1 MDEIGAFTAH
11 PGTPGAAEAAQSA
24 DAAAA
29 AADGTASGGLAAAG
43 APQNNPLLNLG
54 FNIPFEALLPAHV
67 EPAVSALLERSRR
80 NIEAIENDAA
90 PPTYDNT
97 LGRLDTAT
105 EQLEVV
111 MTVVSHL
118 ETVMTS
124 PELRDV
130 YNRVRPEVSAFYA
143 RIPLRPALWQRL
155 KAFAATP
162 EAASLKGARARFLK
176 KTLEQFRREGADS
189 TPDEK
194 ARLEAISRELADL
207 TSRYGQNVVAAT
219 AAFEL
224 VVEDEAR
231 LSGLPASAKERA
243 REDAAAHGQAGYRFT
258 LQAPSMIPVLT
269 YADDGELR
277 REVAMASERR
287 ATTGEW
293 QNPPLISK
301 ILELRREQ
309 AKLLGFQSFAD
320 LVLDDRMAKTGA
332 AARRFVDDLA
342 VRCQPAFERE
352 KRELYAFRQSC
363 EGANAPPLERWDVSY
378 YAEKQRQAL
387 YDFDSEEL
395 RPYFPLDR
403 VVDGLFT
410 TAHRLYGVHVRPNH
424 TLGRWHPD
432 VRAYDIVDE
441 QGQLLASF
449 YADLF
454 PRESKRDGAWMNA
467 LISGISARPEAGA
480 ATPGASNAHLGLI
493 CCNLTPPT
501 GGKPALL
508 SHMEVKTMFHEFG
521 HLLHHC
527 LSRVDVRHLV
537 GTNVAWDFV
546 ELPSQIMENWCW
558 EKEALSSFARHY
570 ETGEPIPDALF
581 EKMQR
586 ARTYREATATTRQL
600 GFATVDLALHVDY
613 DPARDGD
620 LLAYARRVAQP
631 FSPAPLADN
640 YAMIASFNHLFASSV
655 GYAAGYYSYKWAEVL
670 DADAF
675 TRFKREGVYSRQVGE
690 AFRRSVLERGDSADP
705 MELYKDFMGREPSLD
720 ALLQRSGLSV
730 QAPATAPGAASPSA
744 G

>member
-1 MDEIGAFTAH
+1 MDENGAFS
-11 PGTPGAAEAAQSA
+11 AQPTLRGEGGSA
-24 DAAAA
+24 Q
-29 AADGTASGGLAAAG
+29 ASGNAVH
-43 APQNNPLLNLG
+43 QNNPLRNLG
-54 FNIPFEALLPAHV
+54 FNIPFEALSPSHV
-67 EPAVSALLERSRR
+67 EPAVTALLEQSRR
-80 NIEAIENDAA
+80 NIEAIESDPA
-90 PPTYDNT
+90 PPSYDNT
-97 LGRLDTAT
+97 LGRLDSAT
-105 EQLEVV
+105 EELEVV
-111 MTVVSHL
+111 MTVVGHL

-124 PELRDV
+124 SELRDA

-143 RIPLRPALWQRL
+143 SIPLRPLLWQRL
-155 KAFAATP
+155 GAFATTA
-162 EAASLKGARARFLK
+162 EARALTGARARFLE
-176 KTLEQFRREGADS
+176 KTLEQFRREGAELNPAD
-189 TPDEK
+189 K
-194 ARLEAISRELADL
+194 ARLEAISRELAEV

-224 VVEDEAR
+224 LVEDEAR
-231 LSGLPASAKERA
+231 LSGLPATAKERA
-243 REDAAAHGQAGYRFT
+243 REDARARGLSGYRFT
-258 LQAPSMIPVLT
+258 LQAPSMIPLLT
-269 YADDGELR
+269 YADDAELR
-277 REVAMASERR
+277 REVTMASDRR
-287 ATTGEW
+287 ATAGEW
-293 QNPPLISK
+293 QNPPLITR
-301 ILELRREQ
+301 IIELRREQ
-309 AKLLGFQSFAD
+309 AKLLGFANFAD
-320 LVLDDRMAKTGA
+320 LVLDDRMAKSGDV
-332 AARRFVDDLA
+332 ARKFVDDLNR
-342 VRCQPAFERE
+342 RCQEAFEKE
-352 KRELYAFRQSC
+352 KRELYAFRIRL
-363 EGANAPPLERWDVSY
+363 EGDGAPELERWDISY

-403 VVDGLFT
+403 VVEGLFE
-410 TAHRLYGVHVRPNH
+410 TARRLYGVNVRPND

-432 VRAYDIVDE
+432 VRAYDITDE

-467 LISGISARPEAGA
+467 LISG
-480 ATPGASNAHLGLI
+480 TTQPGKSPVHLGLI
-493 CCNLTPPT
+493 CCNLTPPS
-501 GGKPALL
+501 GGRPALL

-527 LSRVDVRHLV
+527 LSRVEVRHLV

-581 EKMQR
+581 DKMQR
-586 ARTYREATATTRQL
+586 ARTYREATATMRQL
-600 GFATVDLALHVDY
+600 GFATVDLALHIDY

-620 LLAYARRVAQP
+620 LLAYARRISQP
-631 FSPAPLADN
+631 FSPAPLFEG
-640 YAMIASFNHLFASSV
+640 YAMIASFNHLFSSSI

-705 MELYKDFMGREPSLD
+705 MELYKDFMGREPSLE
-720 ALLQRSGLSV
+720 ALLRRSGLEV
-730 QAPATAPGAASPSA
+730 ADARAPQPRERANPSL

>member
-1 MDEIGAFTAH
+1 MDEIGANTGHLGAV
-11 PGTPGAAEAAQSA
+11 GAAE
-24 DAAAA
+24 
-29 AADGTASGGLAAAG
+29 G
-43 APQNNPLLNLG
+43 APVGAASQNNPLLNLG
-54 FNIPFEALLPAHV
+54 FNIPFEALEPAHV
-67 EPAVSALLERSRR
+67 EPAVAALLERSRR
-80 NIEAIENDAA
+80 NIEAIENDPA

-97 LGRLDTAT
+97 LGRLDTAS

-111 MTVVSHL
+111 MTVVGHL

-143 RIPLRPALWQRL
+143 SIPLRPSLWQRL
-155 KAFAATP
+155 KAFGATA
-162 EAASLKGARARFLK
+162 EAAELTGARARFLK
-176 KTLEQFRREGADS
+176 KTLEQFRREGADLG
-189 TPDEK
+189 PDDK

-207 TSRYGQNVVAAT
+207 TSRYGQNVVAST

-224 VVEDEAR
+224 LIDDEAR
-231 LSGLPASAKERA
+231 LAGLPPAAKERA
-243 REDAAAHGQAGYRFT
+243 REDAAAHGQQGYRFT

-269 YADDGELR
+269 YADDSALR
-277 REVAMASERR
+277 REIAMASERR
-287 ATTGEW
+287 ATSGEW

-301 ILELRREQ
+301 ILQLRSEQ
-309 AKLLGFQSFAD
+309 ARLLGFDSFAD
-320 LVLDDRMAKTGA
+320 LVLDDRMAKTGS

-352 KRELYAFRQSC
+352 KLELDAFRRRS
-363 EGANAPPLERWDVSY
+363 EGPNAPAIERWDVSY

-403 VVDGLFT
+403 VVEGLFE
-410 TAHRLYGVHVRPNH
+410 TAHRLYGVSVRPNH

-432 VRAYDIVDE
+432 VRTYDLVDE
-441 QGQLLASF
+441 HGALLASF

-467 LISGISARPEAGA
+467 LISGTSQ
-480 ATPGASNAHLGLI
+480 PGASGVHLGLI
-493 CCNLTPPT
+493 CCNLTPPSA
-501 GGKPALL
+501 GKPALL

-527 LSRVDVRHLV
+527 LSKVEVRQLV

-558 EKEALSSFARHY
+558 EREALSSFARHY

-620 LLAYARRVAQP
+620 LLAYARRIAQP

-675 TRFKREGVYSRQVGE
+675 TRFKREGVYSRQVGQ

-705 MELYKDFMGREPSLD
+705 MELYRDFMGREPSLD
-720 ALLQRSGLSV
+720 ALLSRSGLSP
-730 QAPATAPGAASPSA
+730 QTAGAASPSA

>member
-11 PGTPGAAEAAQSA
+11 PSAAAESA
-24 DAAAA
+24 
-29 AADGTASGGLAAAG
+29 S
-43 APQNNPLLNLG
+43 QNNPLLNLG

-67 EPAVSALLERSRR
+67 EPAVAALLERSRC

-90 PPTYDNT
+90 PPSYDNT

-111 MTVVSHL
+111 MTVVGHL

-155 KAFAATP
+155 KAFGATP
-162 EAASLKGARARFLK
+162 EAASLRGARARFLK

-189 TPDEK
+189 SPDEK

-207 TSRYGQNVVAAT
+207 TSRYGQNVVAST

-224 VVEDEAR
+224 VIEDEAR
-231 LSGLPASAKERA
+231 LAGLPASAKERA

-258 LQAPSMIPVLT
+258 LQAPSMTPVLT
-269 YADDGELR
+269 YADDAELR

-287 ATTGEW
+287 ATSGEW

-309 AKLLGFQSFAD
+309 AQLLGFQSFAD

-342 VRCQPAFERE
+342 VHCQPAFERE
-352 KRELYAFRQSC
+352 KRELYAFRQRS
-363 EGANAPPLERWDVSY
+363 EGPSAPALERWDVSY
-378 YAEKQRQAL
+378 FAEKQRQAL

-410 TAHRLYGVHVRPNH
+410 TAHRLYGVSVRPNH

-449 YADLF
+449 YADLL

-467 LISGISARPEAGA
+467 LISG
-480 ATPGASNAHLGLI
+480 TTQPGASRVHLGLI

-527 LSRVDVRHLV
+527 LSQVDVRQLV

-570 ETGEPIPDALF
+570 ATGEPIPDALF
-581 EKMQR
+581 DKMQR

-613 DPARDGD
+613 EPTRDGD
-620 LLAYARRVAQP
+620 LLAYARRIAQP

-720 ALLQRSGLSV
+720 ALLQRSGLS
-730 QAPATAPGAASPSA
+730 ARAAATTPAEASSSA

>member
-11 PGTPGAAEAAQSA
+11 PGAAVTPPAAPDPAPGGAVAE
-24 DAAAA
+24 
-29 AADGTASGGLAAAG
+29 GAS
-43 APQNNPLLNLG
+43 QNNPLLNLG

-67 EPAVSALLERSRR
+67 EPAVAALLERSRR
-80 NIEAIENDAA
+80 NIEAIENDTS

-111 MTVVSHL
+111 MTVVGHL

-143 RIPLRPALWQRL
+143 SIPLRPALWQRL
-155 KAFAATP
+155 KAFGATP
-162 EAASLKGARARFLK
+162 EAASLSGARARFLK
-176 KTLEQFRREGADS
+176 KTLEQFRREGADLE
-189 TPDEK
+189 PGDK

-207 TSRYGQNVVAAT
+207 TSRYGQNVVAST

-224 VVEDEAR
+224 VIEDEAR

-258 LQAPSMIPVLT
+258 LQAPSMMPILT
-269 YADDGELR
+269 YADDAELR

-293 QNPPLISK
+293 QNPQLISK

-309 AKLLGFQSFAD
+309 AQLLGFQSFAD

-352 KRELYAFRQSC
+352 KRELYAFRQRL
-363 EGANAPPLERWDVSY
+363 EGPNAPALERWDVSY

-410 TAHRLYGVHVRPNH
+410 TAHRLYGVSVRPNH

-432 VRAYDIVDE
+432 VSAYDIVDE

-467 LISGISARPEAGA
+467 LISG
-480 ATPGASNAHLGLI
+480 TTQPGASRVHLGLI

-527 LSRVDVRHLV
+527 LSQVDVRHLV

-570 ETGEPIPDALF
+570 ATGAPIPDALF
-581 EKMQR
+581 DKMQR

-620 LLAYARRVAQP
+620 LLAYARRIAQP

-640 YAMIASFNHLFASSV
+640 YAMIASFNHVFASSV

-675 TRFKREGVYSRQVGE
+675 TRFKREGVYSREVGE

-720 ALLQRSGLSV
+720 PLLQRSGLSV
-730 QAPATAPGAASPSA
+730 GSGATTPAGAGSGA

>member
-1 MDEIGAFTAH
+1 MDEKGALSAH
-11 PGTPGAAEAAQSA
+11 PPVAPIASSSGAGLPEN
-24 DAAAA
+24 
-29 AADGTASGGLAAAG
+29 DGL
-43 APQNNPLLNLG
+43 PQNNPLLHLG
-54 FNIPFEALLPAHV
+54 FNIPFESLLPAHV
-67 EPAVSALLERSRR
+67 DPAIAALLVRSRR
-80 NIEAIENDAA
+80 NIEAIENEPL

-97 LGRLDTAT
+97 LGRLDVAT
-105 EQLEVV
+105 EPLEVA
-111 MTVVSHL
+111 MTVVGHL

-124 PELRDV
+124 PELRDA
-130 YNRVRPEVSAFYA
+130 YNRVRPDVSAFYA
-143 RIPLRPALWQRL
+143 SIPLRPALWQRL

-162 EAASLKGARARFLK
+162 EGANLTGTRARYLK
-176 KTLEQFRREGADS
+176 KTIEQFRREGADLNP
-189 TPDEK
+189 TDK
-194 ARLEAISRELADL
+194 ARLEAISRELADV
-207 TSRYGQNVVAAT
+207 TSRYGQNVVAST

-224 VVEDEAR
+224 LVEDEAR

-243 REDAAAHGQAGYRFT
+243 REEAEARQQRGYRFT
-258 LQAPSMIPVLT
+258 LQAPSMIPLVT
-269 YADDGELR
+269 YADDAELR
-277 REVAMASERR
+277 RTLTVASDRR
-287 ATTGEW
+287 ATSGDW
-293 QNPPLISK
+293 QNPPLVAK
-301 ILELRREQ
+301 IIELRREQ
-309 AKLLGFQSFAD
+309 AKLLGFRSFAD

-342 VRCQPAFERE
+342 ARCRAAFERD
-352 KRELYAFRQSC
+352 KRELTAFRRRL
-363 EGANAPPLERWDVSY
+363 EGPAAPELERWDISY

-403 VVDGLFT
+403 VVEGLFE
-410 TAHRLYGVHVRPNH
+410 TAHRLYGVSIRPND

-441 QGQLLASF
+441 HGELLASF
-449 YADLF
+449 YSDLF

-467 LISGISARPEAGA
+467 FISG
-480 ATPGASNAHLGLI
+480 TTQPGKPHVHLGLI
-493 CCNLTPPT
+493 CCNLTPPS
-501 GGKPALL
+501 GGRPALL

-527 LSRVDVRHLV
+527 LSRVDVRSLV

-558 EKEALSSFARHY
+558 EREALSSFARHY
-570 ETGEPIPDALF
+570 ESGAPIPDALF

-586 ARTYREATATTRQL
+586 ARSYREATATTRQL

-613 DPARDGD
+613 DAARDGD
-620 LLAYARRVAQP
+620 LLEYARRISQP
-631 FSPAPLADN
+631 FSPAPLFEG
-640 YAMIASFNHLFASSV
+640 YAMIASFNHLFASSI

-705 MELYKDFMGREPSLD
+705 MDLYKDFMGREPSLE
-720 ALLQRSGLSV
+720 ALLERSGFD
-730 QAPATAPGAASPSA
+730 PASPPPA
-744 G
+744 